1 MLVVSLAMGF
11 LVFSVGASRAQE
23 DWQAVAQA
31 LGKSGTAAGEVYRVG
46 LPRTD
51 IKATLD
57 NALKLAAGLKRS
69 EEHTSELQS
78 HSDLVCRLLLEKKK
92 RHARLQRR

>member
-31 LGKSGTAAGEVYRVG
+31 LGKSGTAAGGVYRVG

-51 IKATLD
+51 IMHFWAHD
-57 NALKLAAGLKRS
+57 DALKLAAGLKAALAHINIAKS
-69 EEHTSELQS
+69 
-78 HSDLVCRLLLEKKK
+78 
-92 RHARLQRR
+92 

>member
-57 NALKLAAGLKRS
+57 NALKLAAGLKAALAHINIAKS
-69 EEHTSELQS
+69 
-78 HSDLVCRLLLEKKK
+78 
-92 RHARLQRR
+92 

>member
-1 MLVVSLAMGF
+1 MKTITAASMLVVSLATRSLVF
-11 LVFSVGASRAQE
+11 LVGAARAQE

-31 LGKSGTAAGEVYRVG
+31 LGKSGTAAGGVYRVG

-57 NALKLAAGLKRS
+57 NALRLAAIPKAALAHINIAKS
-69 EEHTSELQS
+69 
-78 HSDLVCRLLLEKKK
+78 
-92 RHARLQRR
+92 

>member
-1 MLVVSLAMGF
+1 M
-11 LVFSVGASRAQE
+11 
-23 DWQAVAQA
+23 AQA

-57 NALKLAAGLKRS
+57 NALKLAAGLKAALAHINIAKS
-69 EEHTSELQS
+69 
-78 HSDLVCRLLLEKKK
+78 
-92 RHARLQRR
+92 